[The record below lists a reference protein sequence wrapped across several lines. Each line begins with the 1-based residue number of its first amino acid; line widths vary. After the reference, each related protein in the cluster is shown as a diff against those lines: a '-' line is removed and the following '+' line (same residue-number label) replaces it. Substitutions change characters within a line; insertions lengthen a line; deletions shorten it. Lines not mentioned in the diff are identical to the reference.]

1 VSVITKKI
9 KQKLLNFLLH
19 KYVSLKFIPKG
30 KGHINQYRLHV
41 VKVLSQYKSYKKKE
55 HYSRVQSE
63 GWNSSGEQIFDR
75 KRGKEKA

>member
-30 KGHINQYRLHV
+30 KGHINQCLLHI
-41 VKVLSQYKSYKKKE
+41 VKVLSKSYKKKKK
-55 HYSRVQSE
+55 HYSRVQRE

-75 KRGKEKA
+75 KHGKEKA